1 VIDQSPTGNCFARR
15 LRLGLAREHLDRVQ
29 GADADLHEPVGLF
42 TAFAET
48 ARVLDAWHAG
58 GCAGPRPPGRLRTYR
73 VEPLSRLTRLW
84 ALPMYHLIYDP
95 DGRPPALRRRGA
107 F

>member
-15 LRLGLAREHLDRVQ
+15 LRLGLAREHLDRAE
-29 GADADLHEPVGLF
+29 GDDADLHDPATWF
-42 TAFAET
+42 AAFAT
-48 ARVLDAWHAG
+48 AAANLDAWHAG
-58 GCAGPRPPGRLRTYR
+58 GRRGSRPAGRLRTYQ
-73 VEPLSRLTRLW
+73 VQPLSRRTALW
-84 ALPMYHLIYDP
+84 AHPMYHMIYDP